1 MRKVVEAFSTFIYKK
16 GINQILNE
24 QEIMKVLDDG
34 EQKYYQN
41 IIFKIMFNMESHM
54 EEKVKMVKFSDYIS
68 DEEKQRT
75 AKDIICL
82 LYKLNPIHIKEH
94 LKDEEEKDVEKII
107 KEWEYKKR

>member
-1 MRKVVEAFSTFIYKK
+1 MRKVIEAFSTFIYKK
-16 GINQILNE
+16 GINKILNDK
-24 QEIMKVLDDG
+24 EIMKALDEG
-34 EQKYYQN
+34 EQRYYQN

-54 EEKVKMVKFSDYIS
+54 EEKVNSVNFSNYIS

-94 LKDEEEKDVEKII
+94 LRDEKELESII
-107 KEWEYKKR
+107 KEWEYKKNN